1 MGQFC
6 IENRES
12 QCYNAVMKK
21 LLLIFLLFFPVHGVW
36 TEVIEE
42 KQPKEVIEL
51 FGIKFGDKCIDSRSD
66 TYRTKGKVP
75 NKLFKEHIVY
85 CTSMTKRVW
94 KISTNNFF
102 ESEKIDEFIMCKTS
116 LRALE
121 KHFNE
126 KYDVKLNITTDRD
139 YEYKVQNN
147 DKSDMHNKVEIMCTK
162 IGTGK
167 RFSSVD
173 LRLLVTNLKMVSEK
187 KKEDLQISIIDKKG
201 I

>member
-1 MGQFC
+1 
-6 IENRES
+6 
-12 QCYNAVMKK
+12 MKK
-21 LLLIFLLFFPVHGVW
+21 LLFIFLLFFPVQGVW

-42 KQPKEVIEL
+42 KQPEEIMEL
-51 FGIKFGDKCIDSRSD
+51 FGIKFGDKCIDSTSD
-66 TYRTKGKVP
+66 SYRTKGKVP

-85 CTSMTKRVW
+85 CTSMTNRIW
-94 KISTNNFF
+94 KISTNTFF
-102 ESEKIDEFIMCKTS
+102 ESEKLDEFIMCKTS

-126 KYDVKLNITTDRD
+126 KYGIKLKITTDRD
-139 YEYKVQNN
+139 YEYRVQNN
-147 DKSDMHNKVEIMCTK
+147 DTNDIYNKVEMLCTR

-167 RFSSVD
+167 EFSSVD
-173 LRLLVTNLKMVSEK
+173 LRLIVTNLKMVLEK

>member
-1 MGQFC
+1 
-6 IENRES
+6 
-12 QCYNAVMKK
+12 MKK
-21 LLLIFLLFFPVHGVW
+21 LLIILLLFFPVHGALA
-36 TEVIEE
+36 EVIEE
-42 KQPKEVIEL
+42 KQPEEIIEL
-51 FGIKFGDKCIDSRSD
+51 FGIKFGNKCIDSTSD

-75 NKLFKEHIVY
+75 NKLFKKHIIY
-85 CTSMTKRVW
+85 CTNMTKRVW

-102 ESEKIDEFIMCKTS
+102 ESEKTDEFIMCNNS

-126 KYDVKLNITTDRD
+126 KYGVKLEVKTDRS
-139 YEYKVQNN
+139 YEYIVENN
-147 DKSDMHNKVEIMCTK
+147 NTNDMYNKVEMICTR

-167 RFSSVD
+167 EFTSLE
-173 LRLLVTNLKMVSEK
+173 LRLIVTNLKMVSEK

>member
-1 MGQFC
+1 
-6 IENRES
+6 
-12 QCYNAVMKK
+12 MKK
-21 LLLIFLLFFPVHGVW
+21 LLIILLLFFPVHGALA
-36 TEVIEE
+36 EVIEE
-42 KQPKEVIEL
+42 KQPEEIIEL
-51 FGIKFGDKCIDSRSD
+51 FGIKFGNKCIDSTSD

-75 NKLFKEHIVY
+75 NKLFKKHIIY
-85 CTSMTKRVW
+85 CTNMTKRVW

-102 ESEKIDEFIMCKTS
+102 ESEKIDEFLMCNDS

-126 KYDVKLNITTDRD
+126 KYGIKLNVTTDRD
-139 YEYKVQNN
+139 YEYIVEN
-147 DKSDMHNKVEIMCTK
+147 DNTNDMYNKVEMICTR

-167 RFSSVD
+167 EFNSVE
-173 LRLLVTNLKMVSEK
+173 LRLIVTNLEMVSEK

>member
-1 MGQFC
+1 
-6 IENRES
+6 
-12 QCYNAVMKK
+12 MKK
-21 LLLIFLLFFPVHGVW
+21 TLIILLLLFPFHGAW
-36 TEVIEE
+36 TEVIEDR
-42 KQPKEVIEL
+42 QPEEIEEL
-51 FGIKFGDKCIDSRSD
+51 FGIKFGDKCIDPTSNS
-66 TYRTKGKVP
+66 YRTKGKVP
-75 NKLFKEHIVY
+75 NKLFKSHIVY

-94 KISTNNFF
+94 KIATNNFF
-102 ESEKIDEFIMCKTS
+102 ESEQLDEFIMCKDS

-126 KYDVKLNITTDRD
+126 KYGVKLNITTDRG

-147 DKSDMHNKVEIMCTK
+147 HANDLYNKVEMICTR

-167 RFSSVD
+167 EFNSVE
-173 LRLLVTNLKMVSEK
+173 LRLIVTNLKMVSEK

>member
-1 MGQFC
+1 M
-6 IENRES
+6 R
-12 QCYNAVMKK
+12 K
-21 LLLIFLLFFPVHGVW
+21 LLLILLLLFPVHVVW
-36 TEVIEE
+36 AEVIEE
-42 KQPKEVIEL
+42 KQPEEIMEL
-51 FGIKFGDKCIDSRSD
+51 FGIKFGDKCIDSTSD
-66 TYRTKGKVP
+66 SYLTKGKVR
-75 NKLFKEHIVY
+75 NKLFKQHIVY

-102 ESEKIDEFIMCKTS
+102 ESEKLDEFIMCRNS

-121 KHFNE
+121 KHFSK
-126 KYDVKLNITTDRD
+126 KYGVKLNITTDRD

-147 DKSDMHNKVEIMCTK
+147 DTNDMHNKVEIMCTK

-173 LRLLVTNLKMVSEK
+173 LRLIVTNLEMISEK

>member
-1 MGQFC
+1 
-6 IENRES
+6 
-12 QCYNAVMKK
+12 MKK
-21 LLLIFLLFFPVHGVW
+21 ILIIFLIFFPVHGLW
-36 TEVIEE
+36 AEVLEE
-42 KQPKEVIEL
+42 KQPDEIIEL
-51 FGIKFGDKCIDSRSD
+51 FGIKFGEKCIDSTSD
-66 TYRTKGKVP
+66 KYRTKGKVP

-85 CTSMTKRVW
+85 CTSVTKRVW

-102 ESEKIDEFIMCKTS
+102 ESEKLDEFIMCKNS

-126 KYDVKLNITTDRD
+126 KYGVRLNITTDRD
-139 YEYKVQNN
+139 YEYKIENN
-147 DKSDMHNKVEIMCTK
+147 DTKDIHNKVEMTCTR

-167 RFSSVD
+167 EFSSVD
-173 LRLLVTNLKMVSEK
+173 LRLIVTNLKMISEK

>member
-1 MGQFC
+1 
-6 IENRES
+6 
-12 QCYNAVMKK
+12 MKK

-36 TEVIEE
+36 AEVIEE
-42 KQPKEVIEL
+42 KQPEEIMEL
-51 FGIKFGDKCIDSRSD
+51 FGIKFGDKCIDSTSD
-66 TYRTKGKVP
+66 SYRTKGTVE
-75 NKLFKEHIVY
+75 NTLFKQHIVN
-85 CTSMTKRVW
+85 CTSVTKRVW

-102 ESEKIDEFIMCKTS
+102 ESEKLDEFIMCKTS

-126 KYDVKLNITTDRD
+126 KYGVKLNITTDRN

-147 DKSDMHNKVEIMCTK
+147 HANDLYNKVEMICTR

-167 RFSSVD
+167 RFASVE
-173 LRLLVTNLKMVSEK
+173 LRLIVTNLKMISEK
-187 KKEDLQISIIDKKG
+187 EREDQQISNIDKEG

>member
-1 MGQFC
+1 MLNKIF
-6 IENRES
+6 
-12 QCYNAVMKK
+12 KK
-21 LLLIFLLFFPVHGVW
+21 FLLVLILLFPVHAVW
-36 TEVIEE
+36 AEVIEE
-42 KQPKEVIEL
+42 KQPEEIIEL
-51 FGIKFGDKCIDSRSD
+51 FGIKFGNKCIDSTSD
-66 TYRTKGKVP
+66 NYRTSGKVP

-102 ESEKIDEFIMCKTS
+102 ESEKTDEFLMCKDS

-126 KYDVKLNITTDRD
+126 KYGIKLEVNTDRN
-139 YEYKVQNN
+139 YEYIVKNN
-147 DKSDMHNKVEIMCTK
+147 NTNDMYNNVEMICTK

-167 RFSSVD
+167 EFNSVE
-173 LRLLVTNLKMVSEK
+173 LRLTVSNLKMILEK
-187 KKEDLQISIIDKKG
+187 KQEDLQISVIDKKG

>member
-1 MGQFC
+1 MR
-6 IENRES
+6 IL
-12 QCYNAVMKK
+12 K
-21 LLLIFLLFFPVHGVW
+21 IITILLFFQLNGAW
-36 TEVIEE
+36 AEE
-42 KQPKEVIEL
+42 IDKNQAEEIMEL
-51 FGIKFGDKCIDSRSD
+51 FGIKFGDKCVDSGSD
-66 TYRTKGKVP
+66 SYRTKGTVP
-75 NKLFKEHIVY
+75 NTLFKQHVVN
-85 CTSMTKRVW
+85 CTSVTRRVW

-102 ESEKIDEFIMCKTS
+102 ESEKLDEFIMCKTS

-126 KYDVKLNITTDRD
+126 KYGIKLNITIDRD

-147 DKSDMHNKVEIMCTK
+147 DTNDIYNKVEMICTR

-167 RFSSVD
+167 RFASVE
-173 LRLLVTNLKMVSEK
+173 LRLIVTNLKMVSEK

>member
-1 MGQFC
+1 MR
-6 IENRES
+6 IL
-12 QCYNAVMKK
+12 KIIT
-21 LLLIFLLFFPVHGVW
+21 IFLLFFQLHGAW
-36 TEVIEE
+36 AEEIEN
-42 KQPKEVIEL
+42 KEPEEIMEL
-51 FGIKFGDKCIDSRSD
+51 FGIKFGDKCIDSTSD
-66 TYRTKGKVP
+66 SYRTKGKVP
-75 NKLFKEHIVY
+75 NKLFKQHIVN
-85 CTSMTKRVW
+85 CTSVTKRIW

-102 ESEKIDEFIMCKTS
+102 ESEKLDEFIMCKTS

-126 KYDVKLNITTDRD
+126 KYGVKLNITTDRN

-147 DKSDMHNKVEIMCTK
+147 HANDLYNKVEMMCTR

-167 RFSSVD
+167 EFNSVD
-173 LRLLVTNLKMVSEK
+173 LRLIVTNLKMVLEK

>member
-1 MGQFC
+1 
-6 IENRES
+6 
-12 QCYNAVMKK
+12 MKK

-42 KQPKEVIEL
+42 KQPEEVIEL
-51 FGIKFGDKCIDSRSD
+51 FGIIFGEKCIDSTSD

-75 NKLFKEHIVY
+75 NKLFKKHIVY
-85 CTSMTKRVW
+85 CTSISKRVW
-94 KISTNNFF
+94 KITTNTFF
-102 ESEKIDEFIMCKTS
+102 ESEKFDELVMCKNS

-126 KYDVKLNITTDRD
+126 KYGVKLEVETDRD

-147 DKSDMHNKVEIMCTK
+147 NDDMYNKVEMVCTR

-167 RFSSVD
+167 RFTSVT
-173 LRLLVTNLKMVSEK
+173 LHLIVANSKMILEK
-187 KKEDLQISIIDKKG
+187 KKEDIQISVIDKEG

>member
-1 MGQFC
+1 MLNKIF
-6 IENRES
+6 
-12 QCYNAVMKK
+12 KK
-21 LLLIFLLFFPVHGVW
+21 FLLVLILLFPVHAVW
-36 TEVIEE
+36 AEVIEE
-42 KQPKEVIEL
+42 KQPEEIIEL
-51 FGIKFGDKCIDSRSD
+51 FGIKFGNKCIDSTSD
-66 TYRTKGKVP
+66 NYRTKGKVP

-102 ESEKIDEFIMCKTS
+102 ESEKTDEFLMCKDS

-126 KYDVKLNITTDRD
+126 KYGIKLEVNTDRN
-139 YEYKVQNN
+139 YEYIVKNN
-147 DKSDMHNKVEIMCTK
+147 NTNDMYNNVEMICTK

-167 RFSSVD
+167 EFNSVE
-173 LRLLVTNLKMVSEK
+173 LRLTVSNLKMILEK
-187 KKEDLQISIIDKKG
+187 NQEDLQISVIDKKG